1 MKRETTRD
9 RIEKFNAV
17 TWFYSVSAC
26 FGDVLYEW
34 LIAVPP
40 FPTSMPQ
47 GQEYFLSTPGVLSER
62 SDCASLLGVKIPP
75 SLVHA
80 LNTWSYV
87 ALTNS
92 DFLKMPPAMT
102 STLNTFSLPHLFT
115 LTWPRNSRLNTV
127 INWLRKEMSTFP
139 PSSIFSGYVHRD
151 VEVCESDTPHD
162 LGGWANPE
170 QRVSR
175 GWAGWVPDL
184 VVFAY
189 LSMASFPTRPLSA
202 PAISQQLLYTRQG
215 ILYSSTRSI
224 CVGNAS
230 N

>member
-1 MKRETTRD
+1 MTHCRTAFPHLHATRA
-9 RIEKFNAV
+9 RIFSVHSRCAQWALRLCKPSGGQNSTFIGPRSEHMIIC
-17 TWFYSVSAC
+17 TW
-26 FGDVLYEW
+26 
-34 LIAVPP
+34 
-40 FPTSMPQ
+40 
-47 GQEYFLSTPGVLSER
+47 
-62 SDCASLLGVKIPP
+62 
-75 SLVHA
+75 
-80 LNTWSYV
+80 

-175 GWAGWVPDL
+175 VSPWPGSL
-184 VVFAY
+184 R
-189 LSMASFPTRPLSA
+189 LS
-202 PAISQQLLYTRQG
+202 LYG
-215 ILYSSTRSI
+215 ILSYAPSQCSCHITTAFIYSSRDFI
-224 CVGNAS
+224 FLHQEHLRWKCFKLG
-230 N
+230 

>member
-1 MKRETTRD
+1 MTHCRTAFPHLHATRA
-9 RIEKFNAV
+9 RIF
-17 TWFYSVSAC
+17 SVRSRSAQWALRLC
-26 FGDVLYEW
+26 KPSG
-34 LIAVPP
+34 
-40 FPTSMPQ
+40 
-47 GQEYFLSTPGVLSER
+47 GQNSTFIGPRSEHMIIC
-62 SDCASLLGVKIPP
+62 S
-75 SLVHA
+75 
-80 LNTWSYV
+80 W

-102 STLNTFSLPHLFT
+102 STLNTFSLLHLFT
-115 LTWPRNSRLNTV
+115 LTWPRNLHLNTV
-127 INWLRKEMSTFP
+127 INWLHKEMSTFP
-139 PSSIFSGYVHRD
+139 PSSIFSGYIHQD
-151 VEVCESDTPHD
+151 VKVCESDTPHD

-170 QRVSR
+170 QRVSW

-184 VVFAY
+184 VLSTY

-202 PAISQQLLYTRQG
+202 PAISQQLLYTHQG